1 MNRWRALTPFPR
13 IMLCIQAGLLV
24 LFTILYPL
32 LGMQRGIDFQGEFL
46 RQVERGEDTVY
57 TGTLDGKTVEL
68 TYTPSGALFYRWGD
82 VEYGPYTLTED
93 PTALPPSETMGRV
106 TGVELRLDGEILF
119 RGGYGWDGLYLV
131 KEDGTELDT
140 IESIVTYQSGETVI
154 YSSDGTQRTYGDG
167 LSVSRAIS
175 LLLEGPSLR
184 SRVDGEGYFLGTL
197 VVVINAVAILFA
209 DELFRWNLRWSIR
222 HPERAEPSEWELFSR
237 GFSWVLL
244 TIVAL
249 IGYMMGL
256 SGSA

>member
-13 IMLCIQAGLLV
+13 IMLCIQAGLLL
-24 LFTILYPL
+24 LFTALYL
-32 LGMQRGIDFQGEFL
+32 TLGIQRGIDFQGEFL

-119 RGGYGWDGLYLV
+119 RGGYGLDGFYLV
-131 KEDGTELDT
+131 NENGTKPNRLEIIANGTAYGLVG
-140 IESIVTYQSGETVI
+140 SQQTYE
-154 YSSDGTQRTYGDG
+154 DG
-167 LSVSRAIS
+167 LSITRAIS
-175 LLLEGPSLR
+175 LLLEGPPIR

-237 GFSWVLL
+237 GFSWVVL

>member
-93 PTALPPSETMGRV
+93 PSALPTSETMGRV

-131 KEDGTELDT
+131 KENGTKLNGLE
-140 IESIVTYQSGETVI
+140 IVTNGTAYGLDGSRQI
-154 YSSDGTQRTYGDG
+154 YEEG
-167 LSVSRAIS
+167 LSITRAIS
-175 LLLEGPSLR
+175 LLLEGPSVR
-184 SRVDGEGYFLGTL
+184 SRVHGEGYFLGTL

-237 GFSWVLL
+237 GFSWVVL

>member
-1 MNRWRALTPFPR
+1 
-13 IMLCIQAGLLV
+13 MLCIQAGLLL
-24 LFTILYPL
+24 LFTALYL
-32 LGMQRGIDFQGEFL
+32 SLGIQRGIEFQEQFL
-46 RQVERGEDTVY
+46 RQAKRGEDTVY

-106 TGVELRLDGEILF
+106 TGVELRLDREILF
-119 RGGYGWDGLYLV
+119 RGGYGGDGLYLV
-131 KEDGTELDT
+131 NENGTKLDT

-167 LSVSRAIS
+167 LSVSRAIG
-175 LLLEGPSLR
+175 LLLEPPALR

-237 GFSWVLL
+237 GFSWVVL

>member
-1 MNRWRALTPFPR
+1 
-13 IMLCIQAGLLV
+13 MLCIQAGLLL
-24 LFTILYPL
+24 LFTALYL
-32 LGMQRGIDFQGEFL
+32 TLGIQRGIDFQGEFL

-119 RGGYGWDGLYLV
+119 RGGYGGDGLYLV
-131 KEDGTELDT
+131 KEDGTKPNRLEIIANGTAYGLVG
-140 IESIVTYQSGETVI
+140 SQQTYE
-154 YSSDGTQRTYGDG
+154 DG
-167 LSVSRAIS
+167 LSITRAIS
-175 LLLEGPSLR
+175 LLLEGPSVR
-184 SRVDGEGYFLGTL
+184 SRVDGEGYFLGSL
-197 VVVINAVAILFA
+197 MVAIGAVGILFA
-209 DELFRWNLRWSIR
+209 DELFRWGLRWRIR
-222 HPERAEPSEWELFSR
+222 DPERAEPSEWELFSR
-237 GFSWVLL
+237 GLSWVVA
-244 TIVAL
+244 TILAL

>member
-46 RQVERGEDTVY
+46 HQVERGEDTVY

-93 PTALPPSETMGRV
+93 PSALPTSETMGRV

-119 RGGYGWDGLYLV
+119 RGGYGGDGLYLV
-131 KEDGTELDT
+131 NENGTKLNGLE
-140 IESIVTYQSGETVI
+140 IVTNGTAYGLDGSRQI
-154 YSSDGTQRTYGDG
+154 YEDG
-167 LSVSRAIS
+167 LSITRAIG
-175 LLLEGPSLR
+175 LLLEGPSVR
-184 SRVDGEGYFLGTL
+184 SRVHGEGYFLGTL
-197 VVVINAVAILFA
+197 VVAINAVAILFA

-237 GFSWVLL
+237 GFSWVVL

>member
-93 PTALPPSETMGRV
+93 PSALPTSETMGRV

-119 RGGYGWDGLYLV
+119 RGGYGGDGLYLV
-131 KEDGTELDT
+131 NENGTKLNGLE
-140 IESIVTYQSGETVI
+140 IVTNGTAYGLDGSRQI
-154 YSSDGTQRTYGDG
+154 YEDG
-167 LSVSRAIS
+167 LSITRAIS
-175 LLLEGPSLR
+175 LLLEGPSVR
-184 SRVDGEGYFLGTL
+184 SRVHGEGYFLGTL
-197 VVVINAVAILFA
+197 VVAINAVAILFA

>member
-119 RGGYGWDGLYLV
+119 RGGYGGDGFYLV
-131 KEDGTELDT
+131 KEDGTKPNRLEIIANGTAYGLVG
-140 IESIVTYQSGETVI
+140 SQQTYE
-154 YSSDGTQRTYGDG
+154 DG
-167 LSVSRAIS
+167 LSITRAIS
-175 LLLEGPSLR
+175 LLLEGPSVR
-184 SRVDGEGYFLGTL
+184 SRVHGEGYFLGTL
-197 VVVINAVAILFA
+197 VVAINAVAILFA
-209 DELFRWNLRWSIR
+209 DEIFRWNLRWSIR

-237 GFSWVLL
+237 GFSWVVL

>member
-93 PTALPPSETMGRV
+93 PSALPTSETMGRV

-119 RGGYGWDGLYLV
+119 RGGYGGDGLYLV
-131 KEDGTELDT
+131 NENGTKLNGLE
-140 IESIVTYQSGETVI
+140 IVTNGTAYGLDGSRQI
-154 YSSDGTQRTYGDG
+154 YEDG
-167 LSVSRAIS
+167 LSITRAIS
-175 LLLEGPSLR
+175 LLLEGPSVR
-184 SRVDGEGYFLGTL
+184 SRVHGEGYFLGTL
-197 VVVINAVAILFA
+197 VVAINAVAILFA
-209 DELFRWNLRWSIR
+209 DEIFRWNLRWSIR

-237 GFSWVLL
+237 GFSWVVL

>member
-24 LFTILYPL
+24 LFTILYPV

-46 RQVERGEDTVY
+46 RQAERGEDTVY

-68 TYTPSGALFYRWGD
+68 TFTPSGALFYRWGD

-93 PTALPPSETMGRV
+93 PTAIPPSETMGRV

-119 RGGYGWDGLYLV
+119 RGGYGLDGFYLV
-131 KEDGTELDT
+131 NEDGTKPNRLEIIANGTAYGLVG
-140 IESIVTYQSGETVI
+140 SRQTYE
-154 YSSDGTQRTYGDG
+154 DG
-167 LSVSRAIS
+167 LSITRAIS
-175 LLLEGPSLR
+175 LLLEGPSVR
-184 SRVDGEGYFLGTL
+184 SRVHGEGYFLGTL

-237 GFSWVLL
+237 GFSWVVL

>member
-93 PTALPPSETMGRV
+93 PSALPTSETMGRV

-119 RGGYGWDGLYLV
+119 RGGYGGDGLYLV
-131 KEDGTELDT
+131 NENGTKLNGLE
-140 IESIVTYQSGETVI
+140 IVTNGTAYGLDGSRQI
-154 YSSDGTQRTYGDG
+154 YEDG
-167 LSVSRAIS
+167 LSITRAIS
-175 LLLEGPSLR
+175 LLLEGPSVR
-184 SRVDGEGYFLGTL
+184 SRVHGEGYFLGTL
-197 VVVINAVAILFA
+197 VVAINAVAILFA

-237 GFSWVLL
+237 GFSWVVL

>member
-13 IMLCIQAGLLV
+13 IMLCIQAGLLL
-24 LFTILYPL
+24 LFTALYL
-32 LGMQRGIDFQGEFL
+32 TLGMQRGIDFQGQFL
-46 RQVERGEDTVY
+46 RQMERGEDTVY

-68 TYTPSGALFYRWGD
+68 TYTPSGALFYRWGN

-119 RGGYGWDGLYLV
+119 RGGYGLDGFYLV
-131 KEDGTELDT
+131 NEDGTKPNRLEIIANGTAYGLVG
-140 IESIVTYQSGETVI
+140 SQQTYE
-154 YSSDGTQRTYGDG
+154 DG
-167 LSVSRAIS
+167 LSITRAIS
-175 LLLEGPSLR
+175 LLLEGPSVR
-184 SRVDGEGYFLGTL
+184 SRVHGEGYFLGTL

-237 GFSWVLL
+237 GFSWVVL

>member
-13 IMLCIQAGLLV
+13 IMLCIQAGLLL
-24 LFTILYPL
+24 LFTALYL
-32 LGMQRGIDFQGEFL
+32 SLGIQRGINFRGEFL
-46 RQVERGEDTVY
+46 RQTEQGEDTVY
-57 TGTLDGKTVEL
+57 TGTLAEETVEL

-82 VEYGPYTLTED
+82 VEYGPYTLTEN

-167 LSVSRAIS
+167 LSVSQAIG
-175 LLLEGPSLR
+175 LLLEPPALR
-184 SRVDGEGYFLGTL
+184 SRVDGEGYFLGSL
-197 VVVINAVAILFA
+197 MVAIGAVGILFA
-209 DELFRWNLRWSIR
+209 DELFRWGLRWRIR
-222 HPERAEPSEWELFSR
+222 DPERAEPSEWELFSR
-237 GFSWVLL
+237 GLSWVVA
-244 TIVAL
+244 TILAL
-249 IGYMMGL
+249 IGYMSGL
-256 SGSA
+256 SGTM

>member
-1 MNRWRALTPFPR
+1 MNRWRDLTLFPR

-24 LFTILYPL
+24 LFTILYPV

-46 RQVERGEDTVY
+46 RQAERGEDTVY

-93 PTALPPSETMGRV
+93 PTAIPPSETMGRV

-119 RGGYGWDGLYLV
+119 RGGYGLDGFYLV
-131 KEDGTELDT
+131 NEDGTKPNRLEIIANGTAYGLVG
-140 IESIVTYQSGETVI
+140 SRQTYE
-154 YSSDGTQRTYGDG
+154 DG
-167 LSVSRAIS
+167 LSITRAIS
-175 LLLEGPSLR
+175 LLLEGPSVR
-184 SRVDGEGYFLGTL
+184 SRVHGEGYFLGTL

-237 GFSWVLL
+237 GFSWVVL

>member
-119 RGGYGWDGLYLV
+119 RGGYGLDGFYLV
-131 KEDGTELDT
+131 NEDGTKPNRLEIIANGTAYGLVG
-140 IESIVTYQSGETVI
+140 SQQI
-154 YSSDGTQRTYGDG
+154 YEEG
-167 LSVSRAIS
+167 LSITRAIS
-175 LLLEGPSLR
+175 LLLEGPSVR
-184 SRVDGEGYFLGTL
+184 SRVHGEGYFLGTL

>member
-119 RGGYGWDGLYLV
+119 RGGYGLDGFYLV
-131 KEDGTELDT
+131 NEDGTKPNRLEIIANGTAYGLVG
-140 IESIVTYQSGETVI
+140 SQQTYE
-154 YSSDGTQRTYGDG
+154 DG
-167 LSVSRAIS
+167 LSITRAIS
-175 LLLEGPSLR
+175 LLLEGPSVR
-184 SRVDGEGYFLGTL
+184 SRVHGEGYFLGTL

-237 GFSWVLL
+237 RFSWVLL
-244 TIVAL
+244 TILAL
-249 IGYMMGL
+249 FGYMIGL
-256 SGSA
+256 SSSA

>member
-13 IMLCIQAGLLV
+13 IMLCIQAGLLL
-24 LFTILYPL
+24 LFTALYL
-32 LGMQRGIDFQGEFL
+32 TLGIQRGIEFQEQFL
-46 RQVERGEDTVY
+46 RQTKRGEDTVY

-68 TYTPSGALFYRWGD
+68 TYTPSGALFYRWGN

-119 RGGYGWDGLYLV
+119 RGGYGLDGFYLV
-131 KEDGTELDT
+131 NEDGTKPNRLEIIANGTAYGLDG
-140 IESIVTYQSGETVI
+140 SRQI
-154 YSSDGTQRTYGDG
+154 YEEG
-167 LSVSRAIS
+167 LSITRAIS

-237 GFSWVLL
+237 GFSWVVL

>member
-13 IMLCIQAGLLV
+13 IMLCIQAGLLL
-24 LFTILYPL
+24 LFTALYL
-32 LGMQRGIDFQGEFL
+32 SLGIQRGIEFQEQFL
-46 RQVERGEDTVY
+46 RQTKRGEDTVY

-93 PTALPPSETMGRV
+93 PTALPPNATEKMGKV

-119 RGGYGWDGLYLV
+119 RGGYGWGGFYLV
-131 KEDGTELDT
+131 NEDGTEEYGGIEFTIGKTIYGLDGNQWT
-140 IESIVTYQSGETVI
+140 H
-154 YSSDGTQRTYGDG
+154 GDG
-167 LSVSRAIS
+167 LSFAQAID
-175 LLLEGPSLR
+175 LLLEGPPIR

-209 DELFRWNLRWSIR
+209 DEIFRWNLRWSIR

-237 GFSWVLL
+237 GFSWVVL

>member
-119 RGGYGWDGLYLV
+119 RGGYGGDGLYLV
-131 KEDGTELDT
+131 NENGTKLNGLE
-140 IESIVTYQSGETVI
+140 IVTNGTAYGLDGSRQI
-154 YSSDGTQRTYGDG
+154 YEDG
-167 LSVSRAIS
+167 LSITRAIS

-184 SRVDGEGYFLGTL
+184 SRVHGEGYFLGTL
-197 VVVINAVAILFA
+197 VVAINVVAILFA

-237 GFSWVLL
+237 GFSWVVL

>member
-1 MNRWRALTPFPR
+1 
-13 IMLCIQAGLLV
+13 MLCIQAGLLV

-119 RGGYGWDGLYLV
+119 RGGYGLDGFYLV
-131 KEDGTELDT
+131 NEDGTKPNRLEIIANGTAYGLVG
-140 IESIVTYQSGETVI
+140 SQQI
-154 YSSDGTQRTYGDG
+154 YEEG
-167 LSVSRAIS
+167 LSITRAIS
-175 LLLEGPSLR
+175 LLLEGPSVR
-184 SRVDGEGYFLGTL
+184 SRVHGEGYFLGTL